1 MTEPVALVTGAG
13 RGLGHAC
20 SVAPVFVATPLTQ
33 AFLQD
38 RAFSDWVLER
48 IPLGRLARPEEI
60 AAAIV
65 FLAKPTSG
73 SVTGTSLKVDGGWTA
88 Q

>member
-1 MTEPVALVTGAG
+1 MTKAMAVELAPQGIRVN
-13 RGLGHAC
+13 
-20 SVAPVFVATPLTQ
+20 SVAPTFVTTPLTQ

-38 RAFSDWVLER
+38 GAFSDWMLER
-48 IPLGRLARPEEI
+48 IPLGRLARPEEV

-73 SVTGTSLKVDGGWTA
+73 AVTGTSLKVDGGWTA